1 MIKIDSILDISK
13 YDVPVTVL
21 QDVDK
26 RISDWL
32 STGRNEEDPY
42 IKRQLKYIERVIN
55 NLRGDD

>member
-13 YDVPVTVL
+13 YDIPVTVL

-26 RISDWL
+26 RISGWL
-32 STGRNEEDPY
+32 STGGNEEDPY

>member
-13 YDVPVTVL
+13 YDIPVTVL

-32 STGRNEEDPY
+32 STGGNEEDPY
-42 IKRQLKYIERVIN
+42 IKRQFKYIERVIN

>member
-13 YDVPVTVL
+13 YDIPVTVL

-32 STGRNEEDPY
+32 STGGNEEDPY

>member
-32 STGRNEEDPY
+32 STGGNEEDPY